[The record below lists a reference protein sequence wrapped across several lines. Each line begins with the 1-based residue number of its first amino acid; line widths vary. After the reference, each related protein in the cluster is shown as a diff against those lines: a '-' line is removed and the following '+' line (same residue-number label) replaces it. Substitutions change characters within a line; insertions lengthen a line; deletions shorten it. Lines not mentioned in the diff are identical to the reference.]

1 MKSFFSSYP
10 DHIRLQRQGW
20 IYSMIFHGIMGVCAF
35 ALVSGLR
42 MPHEPDQF
50 TWNVE
55 LVSPSN
61 TQTQIEP
68 VLEAKPEPKSTPP
81 KHQVMKPQPV
91 RPQPAMETVPQD
103 VVRPAQTV
111 AVNQTA
117 STFVPEPL
125 QHSEPTTTIAPI
137 TTLDTVEEEQPFTTS
152 AAAVQETATP
162 VLTEPPVSRQAA
174 EPVVQQAALD
184 TFSESTARSQQPA
197 VEQTIAQA
205 APTIKSDYGWLVKAL
220 LGRIDQLKNY
230 PYMARINHW
239 EGKVI
244 LRAVIRSDGQ
254 VLMVDVQES
263 SGRPILDNDAI
274 ETLKKAS
281 PLKLE
286 QPLGKPQVAILM
298 PISYALR

>member
-1 MKSFFSSYP
+1 MNSLFPSYP
-10 DHIRLQRQGW
+10 DRVRFQRQGW
-20 IYSMIFHGIMGVCAF
+20 VYSMILHAIMGTGAI

-42 MPHEPDQF
+42 MPIEPDQF

-61 TQTQIEP
+61 TQTQLDP
-68 VLEAKPEPKSTPP
+68 VLEAKPETKSAPP
-81 KHQVMKPQPV
+81 KPQVVKPRPVPPQPV
-91 RPQPAMETVPQD
+91 IETVPQD
-103 VVRPAQTV
+103 VARPAQTV

-117 STFVPEPL
+117 STFVAEPP
-125 QHSEPTTTIAPI
+125 QPIETAAPI
-137 TTLDTVEEEQPFTTS
+137 TPAPRVETVVEEEPPVTTTV
-152 AAAVQETATP
+152 AAVQETATP
-162 VLTEPPVSRQAA
+162 VVTEPVVEQKAA
-174 EPVVQQAALD
+174 EPVVQQPAA
-184 TFSESTARSQQPA
+184 
-197 VEQTIAQA
+197 EQAIAQVT
-205 APTIKSDYGWLVKAL
+205 PTVKADYGWLVKAL
-220 LGRIDQLKNY
+220 LGRIDELKNY
-230 PYMARINHW
+230 PHMARINHW

-263 SGRPILDNDAI
+263 SGRSILDNDAI
-274 ETLKKAS
+274 ETLRKAS

>member
-1 MKSFFSSYP
+1 MKSFFLSYP
-10 DHIRLQRQGW
+10 DQIRLQRQGW
-20 IYSMIFHGIMGVCAF
+20 IYSMIFHAIMGVFAL

-42 MPHEPDQF
+42 MPLESEQF

-61 TQTQIEP
+61 TQTQIDP
-68 VLEAKPEPKSTPP
+68 IPEAKPESKPAPLKP
-81 KHQVMKPQPV
+81 QVMKPQPV
-91 RPQPAMETVPQD
+91 SPQPIMETVPKDIVQPD
-103 VVRPAQTV
+103 QTV
-111 AVNQTA
+111 AINQTA
-117 STFVPEPL
+117 STFIPEPL
-125 QHSEPTTTIAPI
+125 QQSETATAIEPVPT
-137 TTLDTVEEEQPFTTS
+137 LESVEAEQPATAS
-152 AAAVQETATP
+152 AAAVQEAATP
-162 VLTEPPVSRQAA
+162 VATEPLVSRQSA
-174 EPVVQQAALD
+174 EPVVQQAA
-184 TFSESTARSQQPA
+184 
-197 VEQTIAQA
+197 VEQTIAQS
-205 APTIKSDYGWLVKAL
+205 APVIKADYGWLVKAL
-220 LGRIDQLKNY
+220 LGRIDELKNY
-230 PYMARINHW
+230 PHMARINHW

-274 ETLKKAS
+274 ETLRKAS